1 MSVAIGAVDE
11 GYWHQILWRCCVAGC
26 LAAGALFLTFPEID
40 LAISRAVYSAAD
52 GFVGHRLAWVQWL
65 RGAFIVFY
73 FACLFGSCIGWAR
86 ALGAGGEVLGANPQR
101 WLFLVLCLGIG
112 PGLIANLV
120 FKDQWG
126 RARPKHVAEFGGTK
140 RFTPAPMP
148 SDECHR
154 GCSFI
159 SGEAATTF
167 VAFYAAAAIVPQ
179 WAAALIVAGT
189 LSGLAAGAMRIAQG
203 AHFASDV
210 VFAGLFMAM
219 MVLALHRIMRAQ
231 PSGRSGRWMSPDP
244 VTPRS

>member
-11 GYWHQILWRCCVAGC
+11 SYCHLVLWRCCTVGC
-26 LAAGALFLTFPEID
+26 LVVGALFLAFPEID
-40 LAISRAVYSAAD
+40 LTISRSVYSAAT

-65 RGAFIVFY
+65 RSAFIVLY
-73 FACLFGSCIGWAR
+73 FACLIISCIGWAR
-86 ALGAGGEVLGANPQR
+86 ASRARGEVLGANPQQ
-101 WLFLVLCLGIG
+101 WLFLVLCLSIG
-112 PGLIANLV
+112 PGLVANLM

-148 SDECHR
+148 SDQCHR

-167 VAFYAAAAIVPQ
+167 VAFYAAAAVVPQ
-179 WAAALIVAGT
+179 WAAALVVAGT
-189 LSGLAAGAMRIAQG
+189 LSGLAAGAIRIAQG

-219 MVLALHRIMRAQ
+219 LVLALQGIMRSQ
-231 PSGRSGRWMSPDP
+231 PSGRWMSPNP
-244 VTPRS
+244 AVPPG